1 MKWFGSAYFSTP
13 PDRSICYAAVMTAK
27 LLKDVLERAEKW
39 PEEAQ
44 TELAQ
49 IALEID
55 AGLMTG
61 KYRATPAELA
71 GIDRGLT
78 AAREGRFA
86 TDDQVDRIF
95 KKHRPA

>member
-1 MKWFGSAYFSTP
+1 
-13 PDRSICYAAVMTAK
+13 MTAK
-27 LLKDVLERAEKW
+27 LLRDVLERVEEW

-55 AGLMTG
+55 AGLMAG
-61 KYRATPAELA
+61 KYRATPAEIA
-71 GIDRGLT
+71 GIDRGLK

-86 TDDQVDRIF
+86 SVEQVDRIF
-95 KKHRPA
+95 NKHRPA